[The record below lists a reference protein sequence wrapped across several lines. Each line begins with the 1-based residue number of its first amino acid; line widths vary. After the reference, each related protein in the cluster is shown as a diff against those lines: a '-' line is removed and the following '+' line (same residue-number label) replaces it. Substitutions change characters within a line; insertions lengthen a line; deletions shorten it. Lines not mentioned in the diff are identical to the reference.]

1 MKDLI
6 NDSNGKPSPKR
17 KLGIRAMNMAFIM
30 AGIYFFIGITM
41 SILKLKFD
49 YKFPFDIWISILG
62 IGASLLGITL
72 VERFSKK

>member
-1 MKDLI
+1 MELI

-17 KLGIRAMNMAFIM
+17 KLGIRAMNIAFSMAI
-30 AGIYFFIGITM
+30 IYFIVGLGMTLYGKEFN
-41 SILKLKFD
+41 